1 MAFVIEDGNGGSV
14 TVDEPERASFGE
26 KLAGGVE
33 FTLAHL
39 VYKVLEFAGRGMGSF
54 LSGAAVE
61 FLERVEPSLVHYAR
75 PLIDLMLDLEDLDPT
90 LREFFAEL
98 REPKQE
104 AAGMLLGGF
113 AVDAGGAVMGSV
125 VNSLMAKVTFS
136 INRKLRYGMPG
147 VNDILNMHRFGDISR
162 ERSEYALSLHGFTD
176 ETIDEYFKITRAR
189 LGPSELLELWKRG
202 ELDAVDM
209 HANLSRY
216 GYTDNEIESLLT
228 LQQSYAPPAQLMLAM
243 FRGEVDEDEVVK
255 RLRAM
260 GYHGDDLIAIMKT
273 AEPIP
278 GPGDLVRFGVRE
290 AWRDD
295 IAKDWN
301 YDEDLPPEL
310 GEYLAKHGY
319 NPEWAIRYWRAHWA
333 LPSVQQGFEMMHR
346 GIIQPEM
353 LQQLLRVLDIPRFW
367 RESLT
372 AMSYRTLTR
381 VDIRRMHAMG
391 VLNDEQVK
399 RSYLDFGYSP
409 ENAQRML
416 DFTIRFNDN
425 DPESPRAR
433 TLELSRSVIIQAYQR
448 GLIDNAEAQTRLLN
462 AGYGN
467 EDTTLILSL
476 ADWQGEIDRTPN
488 YYNEHHRDVKA
499 IIERA
504 YSRRLLGEP
513 EARSGLVAIGYTSA
527 EAQLLLL
534 TIDLYYDFEVLE
546 TQQRIIGNAYVS
558 RSITRVD
565 AIGQLGNQGIPGA
578 MQEQLLAEW
587 DSERTVRDR
596 RLTEAQ
602 YRRAVNQNVISVE
615 NYRENLR
622 GLGYTEGDIEILV
635 QTYFTP

>member
-1 MAFVIEDGNGGSV
+1 MAIVLEDGNGGTI
-14 TVDEPERASFGE
+14 TVEEPERASFGG

-54 LSGAAVE
+54 LAGAAIE
-61 FLERVEPSLVHYAR
+61 FLERVEPSLVQYAR
-75 PLIDLMLDLEDLDPT
+75 PLIDLILEQKALDPNIRQ
-90 LREFFAEL
+90 LFEEL
-98 REPKQE
+98 REPVHEGATAILSGFTSTGTGIVAGGIFSTLMLKTVQQLNRAIRPAISPVSDLLAMYRLGGAPKQQIE
-104 AAGMLLGGF
+104 YTLSLLG
-113 AVDAGGAVMGSV
+113 
-125 VNSLMAKVTFS
+125 
-136 INRKLRYGMPG
+136 Y
-147 VNDILNMHRFGDISR
+147 
-162 ERSEYALSLHGFTD
+162 TD
-176 ETIDEYFKITRAR
+176 ETIEQYFEITRSR
-189 LGPSELLELWKRG
+189 PVPPELLELYRRG
-202 ELDAVDM
+202 ELGLVD
-209 HANLSRY
+209 LREKLTQF
-216 GYTDNEIESLLT
+216 GYTDEEQAQLL
-228 LQQSYAPPAQLMLAM
+228 LLLPKYADPNILMLAL
-243 FRGEVDEDEVVK
+243 FRGDVDEDVVIK
-255 RLRAM
+255 KLFAM
-260 GYHGDDLIAIMKT
+260 GYSGDDLIAIMKT

-278 GPGDLVRFGVRE
+278 GPGDLVRFAVRE

-295 IAKDWN
+295 VAAAWN
-301 YDEDLPPEL
+301 YDEDAPPEL
-310 GEYLAKHGY
+310 AENLAKHGY
-319 NPEWAIRYWRAHWA
+319 DPEWAVRFWRAHWA
-333 LPSVQQGFEMMHR
+333 LPSIVQGFEMMHR
-346 GIIQPEM
+346 GIILDET
-353 LQQLLRVLDIPRFW
+353 LQDLLKVSDIPEFW
-367 RESLT
+367 REALT

-391 VLNDEQVK
+391 VLTDDEVK
-399 RSYLDFGYSP
+399 TSYLDFGYSP

-448 GLIDNAEAQTRLLN
+448 GLVDNAEAQTRLLN

-513 EARSGLVAIGYTSA
+513 EARAGLVAIGYTAA

-565 AIGQLGNQGIPGA
+565 AISRLGKEGIPGA

-602 YRRAVNQNVISVE
+602 YRRAVIQDVISVDA
-615 NYRENLR
+615 YRENLR

-635 QTYFTP
+635 KTYFAP

>member
-75 PLIDLMLDLEDLDPT
+75 PLIDMLLGFEELDPS
-90 LREFFAEL
+90 LREFFSEL
-98 REPKQE
+98 REPVHE
-104 AAGMLLGGF
+104 GATAILGGF
-113 AVDAGGAVMGSV
+113 AIDAGGAVMGNVISSV
-125 VNSLMAKVTFS
+125 MAKVTYQVNRDLRPGLPDVSS
-136 INRKLRYGMPG
+136 IMS
-147 VNDILNMHRFGDISR
+147 MMRFG
-162 ERSEYALSLHGFTD
+162 ELSQDDAQRLLSFHGFTD
-176 ETIDEYFKITRAR
+176 EMIADFFEITRSR
-189 LGPSELLELWKRG
+189 LNPPEILELWQRG
-202 ELDAVDM
+202 EMDSIDAR
-209 HANLSRY
+209 AALSQY
-216 GYTDNEIESLLT
+216 GYVEGEISDLIALKK
-228 LQQSYAPPAQLMLAM
+228 QFAPPAQLMLAM
-243 FRGEVDEDEVVK
+243 FRKAMPRISVEK
-255 RLRAM
+255 RLAAM
-260 GYHGDDLIAIMKT
+260 GYDGPDIIAIMKT

-278 GPGDLVRFGVRE
+278 GPGDLVRFAVRE

-295 IAKDWN
+295 VAEAWN
-301 YDEDLPPEL
+301 YDEDAPPQL

-319 NPEWAIRYWRAHWA
+319 DPEWAVRFWRAHWA
-333 LPSVQQGFEMMHR
+333 LPSIQQGFEMMHR
-346 GIIQPEM
+346 AIIKPDV
-353 LQQLLRVLDIPRFW
+353 LQDLLKVSDIPEFW
-367 RESLT
+367 RENLT
-372 AMSYRTLTR
+372 KMSFRTLTR

-391 VLNDEQVK
+391 VLGEEEVLK
-399 RSYLDFGYSP
+399 SYLDFGYSP
-409 ENAQRML
+409 KNAKQML
-416 DFTIRFNDN
+416 DFTIKFNDN

-433 TLELSRSVIIQAYQR
+433 TLALSRSVIIQAYQR
-448 GLIDNAEAQTRLLN
+448 GLINNAEAQTRLMN
-462 AGYGN
+462 AGYGT
-467 EDTTLILSL
+467 EDLTLILSL

-488 YYNEHHRDVKA
+488 YYNEHHRDVKS

-513 EARSGLVAIGYTSA
+513 EARAGLVSIGYTSA

-565 AIGQLGNQGIPGA
+565 AISRLGNEGIPGA

-587 DSERTVRDR
+587 DAERTVRDR

-602 YRRAVNQNVISVE
+602 YRRAVNQDVISVGD
-615 NYRENLR
+615 YRENLR

-635 QTYFTP
+635 KTYFAP